1 MRYSHSVRIFA
12 TLLVPKLLVEI
23 EIANGFAGVRRFFGL
38 LDCFLKFLFQKIS
51 GMLLRFDRLTENGF
65 ASAILLFHSFGGGL
79 EIVEHLGLD
88 GGGMRNDP
96 FSRGVDLQHCA
107 AARAGY
113 IESRSILRHTANHS
127 ANAGCLMEKLSE
139 AGS

>member
-1 MRYSHSVRIFA
+1 MRAEFMEYSHSVTVIAISLPGKR
-12 TLLVPKLLVEI
+12 LVEI

-51 GMLLRFDRLTENGF
+51 GMLLRFYRLTENGF
-65 ASAILLFHSFGGGL
+65 AAAILLFHGLGRGL

-88 GGGMRNDP
+88 GGGMRDDP
-96 FSRGVDLQHCA
+96 FSRGIDLQHGA

-113 IESRSILRHTANHS
+113 IESRSILRHTTNHS
-127 ANAGCLMEKLSE
+127 ANKRP
-139 AGS
+139 